1 MDKGKEILG
10 ISFALAGIVII
21 ARYTPQI
28 EYYLNKLNETTNG

>member
-10 ISFALAGIVII
+10 ISFAIAGVVII

-28 EYYLNKLNETTNG
+28 EYYLNLLNSTKS